1 MFRNYKIIKIFKRH
15 LKMLYKNFHSDLPKI
30 KKKNKKKIYFLLNK
44 IKIYLKM
51 KQKRIKNN
59 LKKPIMKFLNKI

>member
-1 MFRNYKIIKIFKRH
+1 
-15 LKMLYKNFHSDLPKI
+15 MLYKNFHSDLPKI

-59 LKKPIMKFLNKI
+59 LKKPIMKFINKI